1 MANVKI
7 PGDHSAPAKPWS
19 NRAQADS
26 YLPEGTG
33 HGGEHA
39 NQVNS
44 YAPRPKL
51 GAGGPHNRPAHGHES
66 ETN

>member
-7 PGDHSAPAKPWS
+7 PSETSAPRKPWDHK
-19 NRAQADS
+19 AQADN

-33 HGGEHA
+33 HGGEHVG
-39 NQVNS
+39 QVDS

-51 GAGGPHNRPAHGHES
+51 GAGGPHNRGASGHES
-66 ETN
+66 ETR